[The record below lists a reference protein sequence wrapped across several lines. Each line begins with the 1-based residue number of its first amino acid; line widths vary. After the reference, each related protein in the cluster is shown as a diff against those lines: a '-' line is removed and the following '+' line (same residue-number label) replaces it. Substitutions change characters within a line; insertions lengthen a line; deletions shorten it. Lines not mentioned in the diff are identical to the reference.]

1 MITEY
6 LGPEA
11 FSLSTCKF
19 VKPVKSSQPLT
30 KTVIPIIGIDPG
42 GVTGWSLIALPRKA
56 FGNAGTLD
64 SILRNK
70 IEWIHGQIDCRE
82 KEDEGAF
89 QLRKLIDQW
98 PTAAIV
104 VEDFILR
111 AGRQE
116 KSRDLLSPVRITAKI
131 EHHLWLSERKMHLQ
145 QPSLAKRLNNERL
158 KAMNVYTSKGGMQHA
173 RDADRHVLM
182 FLRRCLDGAKGVE
195 LQHNSWPHIF
205 GEK

>member
-1 MITEY
+1 LE
-6 LGPEA
+6 
-11 FSLSTCKF
+11 SCKF
-19 VKPVKSSQPLT
+19 VKPTKSSQPIT
-30 KTVIPIIGIDPG
+30 KTVVPIIGIDPG
-42 GVTGWSLIALPRKA
+42 GVTGWSLLVLPRKA
-56 FGNAGTLD
+56 IGRPRAFD
-64 SILRNK
+64 SILREK

-82 KEDEGAF
+82 REDEGAF

-131 EHHLWLSERKMHLQ
+131 EHHLWLNDRKMFLQ
-145 QPSLAKRLNNERL
+145 QPSLAKRLDNERL
-158 KAMNVYTSKGGMQHA
+158 KTLGVYTSKGGMQHA

-182 FLRRCLDGAKGVE
+182 FLRRCLDGTKGVA
-195 LQHNSWPHIF
+195 LQQDSWPHLF
-205 GEK
+205 